1 MRISD
6 LRIATRLKIPFAV
19 MTGII
24 VVGSIVGFKN
34 MHDIDSKLEEIAN
47 RGFEKTMVAN
57 RIINSVNG
65 AYASLGVIASFQEK
79 DEVDEARRNI
89 DEQRKSYGTCLET
102 LERLEG
108 TPKGREMISRFKE
121 AMSEAH
127 KTSKRVVALAGTGQ
141 SEAALKLYLDEAKP
155 ESSRITDIMKELID
169 YESRQVKAALKE
181 MRDANNSVRVCVS
194 IFNLFFVG
202 ICVCASYFTR
212 RSIVPPLYK
221 AVYVANKL
229 SEGELTVDVETERKD
244 EVGELMKAMHNMVTE
259 WRNVITRV
267 QTASRQVAA
276 SAGRLRGDAEET
288 CREYSEQAGRTSQ
301 VASSAQEMSQ
311 TVLDI
316 AKNANDIASSAT
328 QTAHIAKEGKD
339 VVDASMDEVKKIA
352 HTVDQSAGFVRILGE
367 QSNHIGDIVTV
378 INDIADQTN
387 LLALNAAI
395 EAARAGEQGRG
406 FSVVADEVRKLAER
420 TADATSKIGSMIHSI
435 QKGVS
440 QAVNSMEEATDRVT
454 AGVKLCTR
462 AGESLEGIVRSAN
475 GLQLMVQQIASATEE
490 MTATSDS
497 IADDIEHVAAISGKA
512 ATTSEQTMAAG
523 TELADLSA
531 DLQLTIGTFRL

>member
-1 MRISD
+1 
-6 LRIATRLKIPFAV
+6 
-19 MTGII
+19 
-24 VVGSIVGFKN
+24 
-34 MHDIDSKLEEIAN
+34 
-47 RGFEKTMVAN
+47 
-57 RIINSVNG
+57 
-65 AYASLGVIASFQEK
+65 
-79 DEVDEARRNI
+79 
-89 DEQRKSYGTCLET
+89 
-102 LERLEG
+102 
-108 TPKGREMISRFKE
+108 
-121 AMSEAH
+121 
-127 KTSKRVVALAGTGQ
+127 
-141 SEAALKLYLDEAKP
+141 
-155 ESSRITDIMKELID
+155 
-169 YESRQVKAALKE
+169 
-181 MRDANNSVRVCVS
+181 
-194 IFNLFFVG
+194 
-202 ICVCASYFTR
+202 
-212 RSIVPPLYK
+212 
-221 AVYVANKL
+221 
-229 SEGELTVDVETERKD
+229 
-244 EVGELMKAMHNMVTE
+244 
-259 WRNVITRV
+259 
-267 QTASRQVAA
+267 
-276 SAGRLRGDAEET
+276 
-288 CREYSEQAGRTSQ
+288 
-301 VASSAQEMSQ
+301 MSQ